1 MSTGYNAINFKNKD
15 IDKFATK
22 FGKDNGGLEKNKVDY
37 SKQKNIRYDPSK
49 DYTGKRN
56 ILGQQKSRV
65 STETETVNKKGKP
78 GVTKTLTT
86 TKTRSISPNRT
97 AVVGPG
103 RTVSSKSRGSDHKYY
118 TQKTKVKTVKN
129 KNLDEFLEKN
139 PDYKVTDGNLKTK
152 TRTEKLNWDKG
163 KVIRKNIPPSSGEQW
178 TEWKDTTTDREREL
192 GLTSRHSNLME
203 FQSQDKYDYPK
214 PKVTKDKTVKVEE
227 FAQARRAKAKNLIG
241 IRTNKVKK

>member
-1 MSTGYNAINFKNKD
+1 MAVNRVKP
-15 IDKFATK
+15 DKPK
-22 FGKDNGGLEKNKVDY
+22 SHKLNVI
-37 SKQKNIRYDPSK
+37 KQKNIRYDPSK

-103 RTVSSKSRGSDHKYY
+103 RVVKSKSRGSEHSYLKPKAKVR
-118 TQKTKVKTVKN
+118 TVKT
-129 KNLDEFLEKN
+129 KNLDKFLEKH
-139 PDYKVTDGNLKTK
+139 PGYKLTDGTLKTK

-163 KVIRKNIPPSSGEQW
+163 KFIEKNVPPSSGYVF
-178 TEWKDTTTDREREL
+178 TEWKDATTDRDREL
-192 GLTSRHSNLME
+192 GRTRAGRSGYG
-203 FQSQDKYDYPK
+203 FQSEREFEYQK
-214 PKVTKDKTVKVEE
+214 PKVTRDRTAKRGDLANSRIRKVKNVVGL
-227 FAQARRAKAKNLIG
+227 RP
-241 IRTNKVKK
+241 NKVRK

>member
-1 MSTGYNAINFKNKD
+1 MAVNRVVP
-15 IDKFATK
+15 DKPK
-22 FGKDNGGLEKNKVDY
+22 SRKLNVIKE
-37 SKQKNIRYDPSK
+37 KNIRYDPSK

-103 RTVSSKSRGSDHKYY
+103 RVVKSKNRGSEHSYLKP
-118 TQKTKVKTVKN
+118 KAKVRTVKN
-129 KNLDEFLEKN
+129 KNLDKFLEKH
-139 PDYKVTDGNLKTK
+139 PGYKTTDGTLKTK

-163 KVIRKNIPPSSGEQW
+163 KSIKKNIPPSTGYMVS
-178 TEWKDTTTDREREL
+178 EWRDTTTDRQREL
-192 GLTSRHSNLME
+192 GITSKSASGYG
-203 FQSQDKYDYPK
+203 FQSQDQYDYPK
-214 PKVTKDKTVKVEE
+214 PKVTRDRTVKRGDLANSRIRKV
-227 FAQARRAKAKNLIG
+227 KNVVGL
-241 IRTNKVKK
+241 RPNKVRK